1 MTPEDVGCILLA
13 AGVGRRLAAGVPK
26 AVSAVD
32 GEPLLAHALRS
43 VLAAPS
49 IGAVVVTAPG
59 GLETSVREIVDRV
72 LAAVRGRG
80 RFDGGGG
87 SESPVQVI
95 TGGIGRSDSVALAE
109 RALEASC
116 GFVLVHDS
124 ARALAPPELFESVL
138 SELSTGADAV
148 VPALP
153 VADTVKSVRRLTAGD
168 GRQVEMVDRTL
179 DRADLR
185 AVQTPQGFRRERL
198 AGALSDPGA
207 RAVATDDASL
217 VEATGGRV
225 RVITGHPEAFKITY
239 PLDVLLA
246 EAVLDRRRREESTW
260 KEST

>member
-1 MTPEDVGCILLA
+1 MTPDDVGCVLLA
-13 AGVGRRLAAGVPK
+13 AGVGLRLGAGVPK
-26 AVSAVD
+26 AVALVG

-59 GLETSVREIVDRV
+59 GSEAPVREIVDRV
-72 LAAVRGRG
+72 QGSVRGP
-80 RFDGGGG
+80 GGLDRRRDPER
-87 SESPVQVI
+87 SVRVI

-109 RALEASC
+109 RALDGNC

-153 VADTVKSVRRLTAGD
+153 VADTVKSVRRVTARD
-168 GRQVEMVDRTL
+168 GRRIEIVDRTL
-179 DRADLR
+179 DRSDLR
-185 AVQTPQGFRRERL
+185 SVQTPQGFRRACL
-198 AGALSDPGA
+198 AEVLADPRA

-217 VEATGGRV
+217 VEAAGGSV
-225 RVITGHPEAFKITY
+225 RVIGGHPEAFKITY
-239 PLDVLLA
+239 PLDVLLG
-246 EAVLDRRRREESTW
+246 ETVLDRRRK
-260 KEST
+260 KEAT